1 MAHGLHFHIR
11 IETVGKIWMFDK
23 PGRWFAVAL
32 LAIISVL
39 SSIPARADEARPC
52 EPDKAATRYPSLAG
66 KTIKI
71 GEDGVSLPFNFRD
84 PKNPEQIVGSDADL
98 ARAVFKCVGLPVEFV
113 TGIWSGL
120 MPAVAGGRIDVMWD
134 VLYYTP
140 ERAKM
145 VDFVLYSTM
154 ADRAITQKGNPKNV
168 HSLDDLCGVKAMAGL
183 GTVEIVMLQKISD
196 KCVADGKPALE
207 LNTFQDRS
215 QAWQMIETGRVDVML
230 SNAMIAE
237 TISREKP
244 LLEAGFGFLPG
255 IKVGVAVAKGRTEL
269 EQALADG
276 LAATQ
281 ANGEM
286 AKIFE
291 QYKLDPTWILPPSV
305 LTQ

>member
-1 MAHGLHFHIR
+1 MRDSLVAWL
-11 IETVGKIWMFDK
+11 
-23 PGRWFAVAL
+23 AAL
-32 LAIISVL
+32 LFGMVSVGASL
-39 SSIPARADEARPC
+39 PARADAVKTC
-52 EPDKAATRYPSLAG
+52 EPEKVATRYPGLAG

-84 PKNPEQIVGSDADL
+84 PKNPEQIIGSDADL
-98 ARAVFKCVGLPVEFV
+98 ARAVFKCIGLPVEFV
-113 TGIWSGL
+113 TGVWSGL
-120 MPAVAGGRIDVMWD
+120 LPAVAGGRIDIMWD

-154 ADRAITQKGNPKNV
+154 ADRAITHKGNPKNL
-168 HSLDDLCGVKAMAGL
+168 HALDDLCGTKALAGL

-196 KCVADGKPALE
+196 KCVAGGKPAIE

-215 QAWQMIETGRVDVML
+215 QAWQMIETDRVDVIL

-237 TISREKP
+237 TIAEQKP
-244 LLEAGFGFLPG
+244 LLEAGFSFLPG
-255 IKVGVAVAKGRTEL
+255 IKVGVAVAKGNAEL
-269 EQALADG
+269 AKALADG
-276 LAATQ
+276 IAATE

-286 AKIFE
+286 AQIYQ
-291 QYKLDPTWILPPSV
+291 QYKLDPSWALPPDI